1 MQNFKRRERDLN
13 PRNPC
18 GLNGFQDRRNRPLCH
33 LSFKSM
39 YFKCGFIRLGNFF
52 ILFANGLFC
61 MEKSMNRKP
70 RHDRILTYP
79 DHLFRQYDGIF
90 RAARKKIKQQPR
102 FRLFASPLQGH
113 FISDS
118 CAIAIF
124 PAAALREKS
133 VPNPSSFLGVG
144 AKSFQAQIQNPNLL
158 QPFYFSRYSRHFSFA
173 GLSFKTPGCGGREAK
188 GVK

>member
-1 MQNFKRRERDLN
+1 
-13 PRNPC
+13 
-18 GLNGFQDRRNRPLCH
+18 
-33 LSFKSM
+33 M
-39 YFKCGFIRLGNFF
+39 YFKCGFVRLGNFF

-61 MEKSMNRKP
+61 MEKSMNRKS
-70 RHDRILTYP
+70 RHDRVRDTSGLSVPPIRRRP
-79 DHLFRQYDGIF
+79 PHC
-90 RAARKKIKQQPR
+90 AEKMKHQPR

-118 CAIAIF
+118 CAIAIC

-133 VPNPSSFLGVG
+133 VPNPSSFRGVG
-144 AKSFQAQIQNPNLL
+144 AKSSQAQIQNPNLL

-173 GLSFKTPGCGGREAK
+173 GLSFKRPGCGGRETK